1 MNDNIQYDDNGL
13 NTVDPS
19 DSLGIKTSYITLVQ
33 KESLKRYLPHDKD
46 TAIDIGCGYGRMS
59 CTLKEIG
66 YNKVIGIDPSEK
78 LINYAKQNNSTCQ
91 FLTGSLPHLP
101 IETQKGQTIF
111 LINILRVLHLMNK
124 IDLIHGIGQFIHEG
138 DRLVI
143 IDNLR
148 KNHPDY
154 LEEKFIIELMQSEGL
169 RLEARHAIRGVRWPW
184 VPLLRYGLIPKT
196 LHPALVKLELAL
208 MKNIKTP
215 FRWQY
220 MNVLWI
226 FRK

>member
-19 DSLGIKTSYITLVQ
+19 DSLGIKTSYITRLQ
-33 KESLKRYLPHDKD
+33 KEALERYLPHDKD

-78 LINYAKQNNSTCQ
+78 LINYAKQNYPKCQ
-91 FLTGSLPHLP
+91 FLIGSLPLLP
-101 IETQKGQTIF
+101 IEKKKGQTFF
-111 LINILRVLHLMNK
+111 LINILRSLHQINK
-124 IDLIHGIGQFIHEG
+124 IDSARGIGQFVHEG

-148 KNHPDY
+148 KDHPNY
-154 LEEKFIIELMQSEGL
+154 LEENFIIELMQSEGL
-169 RLEARHAIRGVRWPW
+169 TLEARHAIRGARWPW
-184 VPLLRYGLIPKT
+184 VPLLRHGLIPKA

-208 MKNIKTP
+208 MKNIKKP